1 MVNGV
6 ATDINAVFSLL
17 VSSIRCICMVLIQAS
32 ISHGSCLKNK
42 KTKVQ
47 KVSLVGLMVLVII
60 KVHYVLGM
68 FLWSYTSVVGFYEQV
83 HNLNEKDS
91 HPFWI
96 SD

>member
-47 KVSLVGLMVLVII
+47 KVSLVVYYAAHCFTKRKKTLSSIMVGYGVVYVGLVVDNYRLVVVIGLVL
-60 KVHYVLGM
+60 L
-68 FLWSYTSVVGFYEQV
+68 
-83 HNLNEKDS
+83 
-91 HPFWI
+91 
-96 SD
+96 